1 MKKIITLTFSVI
13 GLILILLY
21 MLGIIGTE
29 KIPPGTTPLS
39 TTPLDK
45 NTQTAQVQRQMLND
59 SFSWPGTVKSRSEI
73 NIAPRITARILDIK
87 VKAGD
92 KVRKD
97 DVIALLDPEAQR
109 SHERSAQAALSAAQA
124 NAKRAAADAQR
135 IKNLYA
141 KEAATKETYDHVIA
155 QYQVAQA
162 QVDAAASALKET
174 KISYADTILKAP
186 FDGTVVQRLKQPG
199 DMGLAGAPIVAMHNS
214 AALRLEAAVPTSCAR
229 HIHLGEQVPVKI
241 ETLEQHFTAEIDE
254 IVPEVDPQ
262 TRTIL
267 IKASLPIMAGLQ
279 PGLFGWLDQTCNQ
292 HQGLVVPATAV
303 RKIGQL
309 EVVKIVVNNQIQTRQ
324 VRIGKHYGSKVE
336 IQSGLNEG
344 ETVIIQ

>member
-1 MKKIITLTFSVI
+1 MKKIIALSLSI
-13 GLILILLY
+13 LGLILILLF

-29 KIPPGTTPLS
+29 KTPPGNTALNKPTI
-39 TTPLDK
+39 DN
-45 NTQTAQVQRQMLND
+45 NTQTAQVQRQVLND

-73 NIAPRITARILDIK
+73 NIAPRITARIVSIK

-92 KVRKD
+92 QVLKG
-97 DVIALLDPEAQR
+97 DVIARLDPEAQR

-141 KEAATKETYDHVIA
+141 KEAATKESYDHTIA
-155 QYQVAQA
+155 QYQIAKA
-162 QVDAAASALKET
+162 QVAAAKSALKES

-186 FDGTVVQRLKQPG
+186 FDGTIVQRLKQPG
-199 DMGLAGAPIVAMHNS
+199 DMGLAGAPIVAMHNAS
-214 AALRLEAAVPTSCAR
+214 ALRLEAAVPTHCAR
-229 HIHLGEQVPVKI
+229 HIHLGDQVSVKI
-241 ETLEQHFTAEIDE
+241 ETLDQHFTAEIDE
-254 IVPEVDPQ
+254 IVPEVDPA

-267 IKASLPIMAGLQ
+267 IKASLPISTGLQ
-279 PGLFGWLDQTCNQ
+279 PGLFGWLDQACSQ
-292 HQGLVVPATAV
+292 HEGLIIPATAV

-309 EVVKIVVNNQIQTRQ
+309 EVVKVLINEQPQTRQ
-324 VRIGKHYGSKVE
+324 VRTGEHYGQNVE

-344 ETVIIQ
+344 EMVIIQ